1 VNPGEHEVMAR
12 VEETHWWYRGLRDVI
27 TRCLSEPRFRLPPSP
42 HVLDAGCGTGQNLK
56 ALGELLQPAYLGG
69 FDISEEGLGF
79 ARCKMPG
86 ADLYQSDLANPSIH
100 VGELDLAVS
109 LDVICLPGVQ
119 RAREGLEI
127 VVAALRPGGLFVLN
141 LPAYDWL
148 YSEHDAAVHTTE
160 RYTAHR
166 IRALLQSLNLRV
178 ELLSYRLFFLFPLV
192 VLRRLPRL
200 MRARPGD
207 CEARSDLHATPT
219 EFTNRSLLAVLKIEN
234 QLIAR
239 GVRLPWGSSVFA
251 IGRKV

>member
-12 VEETHWWYRGLRDVI
+12 VEESHWWYRGLRDVI

-56 ALGELLQPAYLGG
+56 TLGELLQPAYLGG

-79 ARCKMPG
+79 ARRKMPG
-86 ADLYQSDLANPSIH
+86 ADLYQSDLANPSIRIE
-100 VGELDLAVS
+100 ELDLAVS

-119 RAREGLEI
+119 HAREGLEI

-141 LPAYDWL
+141 LPAYGWL

-160 RYTAHR
+160 RYTAYR
-166 IRALLQSLNLRV
+166 VRALLQSLNLRV

-192 VLRRLPRL
+192 VLRRLPSL
-200 MRARPGD
+200 MRARSGD
-207 CEARSDLHATPT
+207 REARSDLHVTPT
-219 EFTNRSLLAVLKIEN
+219 EFTNRSLLAVLEVEN

>member
-12 VEETHWWYRGLRDVI
+12 VEETHWWYRGLRDVV
-27 TRCLSEPRFRLPPSP
+27 TRSLREPRFRLPPNP

-79 ARCKMPG
+79 ARRKIPS
-86 ADLYQSDLANPSIH
+86 ADLYQSDLANPTLH
-100 VGELDLAVS
+100 VEELNLAVS
-109 LDVICLPGVQ
+109 LDVICLPGVE
-119 RAREGLEI
+119 RVREGLERL
-127 VVAALRPGGLFVLN
+127 VAALRPGGLFVLN

-160 RYTAHR
+160 RYTAR
-166 IRALLQSLNLRV
+166 RVRALLNSLGLRV
-178 ELLSYRLFFLFPLV
+178 ELLSYRLFLLFPLV
-192 VLRRLPRL
+192 VLKRLPSL
-200 MRARPGD
+200 MRARPD
-207 CEARSDLHATPT
+207 EREARSDLHAVPT
-219 EFTNRSLLAVLKIEN
+219 EFTNRSLLAVMKVEN

-239 GVRLPWGSSVFA
+239 GGRLPWGSSVFA

>member
-109 LDVICLPGVQ
+109 LDVICLPGV
-119 RAREGLEI
+119 
-127 VVAALRPGGLFVLN
+127 
-141 LPAYDWL
+141 PAYDWL

-219 EFTNRSLLAVLKIEN
+219 EFTNRSLLAVLRVEN

>member
-1 VNPGEHEVMAR
+1 MSR

-27 TRCLSEPRFRLPPSP
+27 TQSLREPRFRLPPSP

-69 FDISEEGLGF
+69 FDISEDGLGF
-79 ARCKMPG
+79 ARRKVPA
-86 ADLYQSDLANPSIH
+86 ADLYQSDLANPSLH
-100 VGELDLAVS
+100 VGELDLVVS
-109 LDVICLPGVQ
+109 LDVICLPGVE
-119 RAREGLEI
+119 RAREGLKK

-160 RYTAHR
+160 RYTSQR
-166 IRALLQSLNLRV
+166 VRALLKSLDLRV

-192 VLRRLPRL
+192 VLRRLPSL

-207 CEARSDLHATPT
+207 RDARSDLHAMPT
-219 EFTNRSLLAVLKIEN
+219 EFTNRSLLAVLKLES

-239 GVRLPWGSSVFA
+239 GARLPWGSSVFA
-251 IGRKV
+251 IGRKA